1 MDYQRKMK
9 GLYQNLGIEANPSTA
24 YHPQT
29 DGQTERVNQ
38 ELEEY
43 LRIYVNERQND
54 WVDWLPIAQFCH
66 NDRSHLATGFSPFMI
81 TTGRHPFK
89 GMYTG
94 KETTNQTAEKYIE
107 KFKETWKMTEKNLE
121 QAAERM
127 KCQHDKH
134 VKPSRQ
140 YQPRDRVYLDAS
152 KIKTTRASKKLN
164 AKFHGPFKVISAVG
178 KSAYKLELPTGWGIH
193 DVFHESKLKPAHEPQ
208 FPKQKETRPCPP
220 PEIID
225 GNEEHEVEEV
235 QGVRN
240 KQGKKQFLV
249 KWKGLPQEESS
260 WEPEENLKNARG
272 AIRDFFKRAITEL
285 DDDLPLPFPSPSLS
299 SRLKDNSPPI
309 IPTPNGFFRPRR
321 TPAHLLPLY
330 TPHPWLYRWSDKE
343 FHKEYLYKLEK
354 AWQCWKSAREEAY
367 SKKD

>member
-1 MDYQRKMK
+1 MDPSKSSPQSENWPTNSNYLLDGVFTMCFMSP
-9 GLYQNLGIEANPSTA
+9 NL
-24 YHPQT
+24 
-29 DGQTERVNQ
+29 
-38 ELEEY
+38 
-43 LRIYVNERQND
+43 
-54 WVDWLPIAQFCH
+54 
-66 NDRSHLATGFSPFMI
+66 
-81 TTGRHPFK
+81 
-89 GMYTG
+89 
-94 KETTNQTAEKYIE
+94 NQT
-107 KFKETWKMTEKNLE
+107 
-121 QAAERM
+121 
-127 KCQHDKH
+127 
-134 VKPSRQ
+134 
-140 YQPRDRVYLDAS
+140 
-152 KIKTTRASKKLN
+152 
-164 AKFHGPFKVISAVG
+164 
-178 KSAYKLELPTGWGIH
+178 
-193 DVFHESKLKPAHEPQ
+193 HEPQ